1 MKDMVAFVYNTDIGS
16 SDEPIAMMT
25 LRSGMLRFHAP
36 KDSPYKG
43 KIGVMNGNAL
53 SLEADEAE
61 EMFYDYTG
69 KWNNQFSSCSS
80 MEMTGKDARI
90 AEKYIRTWA

>member
-1 MKDMVAFVYNTDIGS
+1 MKDMVAFAYNTDAGS

-25 LRSGMLRFHAP
+25 LRGGMLRFHAP
-36 KDSPYKG
+36 QGSSYKG
-43 KIGVMNGNAL
+43 KLGILNGNSL
-53 SLEADEAE
+53 SLDQEEAE
-61 EMFYDYTG
+61 EFYYDYVD

-80 MEMTGKDARI
+80 MEMTGKNARV